1 MIEIKRILKVAPIGG
16 HVLKCEMEN
25 GEVYDY
31 DMSSL
36 VHGPGSMILPLRES
50 YFFEQVFLSKF
61 GHLAWPNGYEIHAN
75 TVVRDG
81 SLSGT
86 ISKKTA

>member
-1 MIEIKRILKVAPIGG
+1 MIEIRSILKVTPVENY
-16 HVLKCEMEN
+16 VLKCEMEN
-25 GEVYDY
+25 GEIYEY

-36 VHGPGSMILPLRES
+36 VHNTGPMALPLCEP

-75 TVVRDG
+75 TVVKDG
-81 SLSGT
+81 SLIFSR
-86 ISKKTA
+86 KTA